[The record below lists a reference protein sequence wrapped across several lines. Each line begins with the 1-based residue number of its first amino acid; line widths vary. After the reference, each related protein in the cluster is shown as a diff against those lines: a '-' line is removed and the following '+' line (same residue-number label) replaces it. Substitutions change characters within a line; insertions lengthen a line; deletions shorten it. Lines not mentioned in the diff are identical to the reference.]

1 MPAIFQRTSRRGG
14 AAPCLAVLA
23 ELSYKKTMKTLA
35 VRLPDQL
42 AKEIE
47 AESRAAGRSKSDV
60 VRQRLEVRARR
71 GASQS
76 PSFFDLAEDLIG
88 SVGGNG
94 LPADL
99 SARKK
104 HYLRERGY
112 GKDRRRR

>member
-1 MPAIFQRTSRRGG
+1 
-14 AAPCLAVLA
+14 
-23 ELSYKKTMKTLA
+23 MKTLA
-35 VRLPDQL
+35 VRLPDEL

-47 AESRAAGRSKSDV
+47 AESRAAGLSKSDV
-60 VRQRLEVRARR
+60 VRQRLEAPARR
-71 GASQS
+71 GASQ

-88 SVGGNG
+88 SVGGDG

>member
-1 MPAIFQRTSRRGG
+1 
-14 AAPCLAVLA
+14 
-23 ELSYKKTMKTLA
+23 MKTLA
-35 VRLPDQL
+35 VRLPDEL

-47 AESRAAGRSKSDV
+47 AESRAAGLSKSDV
-60 VRQRLEVRARR
+60 VRQRLEARARR
-71 GASQS
+71 GPSQ
-76 PSFFDLAEDLIG
+76 PPCFFDLAEDIIG
-88 SVGGNG
+88 SVGGDG